1 MKVQTDLKAGGG
13 LGGLI
18 NAIVIVDVNL
28 FGGGCGS
35 CGGGGGCK
43 R

>member
-13 LGGLI
+13 IGGLL
-18 NAIVIVDVNL
+18 NVIVLIDVNL

-35 CGGGGGCK
+35 NKRGC
-43 R
+43 